1 MESAASIRGDES
13 PYAVQ
18 LELLLKLPDEIG
30 PEQVNEWTDE
40 EIACLREGLLK
51 YSLQV
56 ILDDRN
62 SRSTKSEIW
71 LWLESESC
79 HPFSFSVCATESGAD
94 PDGLRASFRHIVRK
108 REKSEKQHFAQR
120 QLMS

>member
-18 LELLLKLPDEIG
+18 FELLLKLPDEIG

-40 EIACLREGLLK
+40 EIAYLREGLLK

-62 SRSTKSEIW
+62 SRGTKSEIW
-71 LWLESESC
+71 LWVESDSC
-79 HPFSFSVCATESGAD
+79 HPFSFAVCAKESGVD
-94 PDGLRASFRHIVRK
+94 PDELRTSFRHMVRK
-108 REKSEKQHFAQR
+108 REKSEKQYFAQR
-120 QLMS
+120 